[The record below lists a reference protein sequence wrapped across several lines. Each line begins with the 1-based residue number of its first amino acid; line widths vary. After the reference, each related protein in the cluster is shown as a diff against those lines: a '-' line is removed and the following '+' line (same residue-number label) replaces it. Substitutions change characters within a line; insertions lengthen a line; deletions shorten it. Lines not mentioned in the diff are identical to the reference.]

1 MGHLILAPNVTLL
14 SSLYTRF
21 KLVFY
26 VCILSPLVI
35 AKLRLSGFQGYL
47 FIYLRILHF
56 CFSCFFRIV
65 KYIQKLS
72 RHLLLTFFKTKVCPL
87 IHTFLSCPSL
97 LSVLVSSVMVA
108 HDNSPFDNLLSTLSF
123 AQSVSQQICLSCP
136 RGAMECYPLY
146 SSPAVTVRIQNN
158 QDFLPRKLLISL
170 FGPVTFQSLIR

>member
-108 HDNSPFDNLLSTLSF
+108 HDKTALLTTFVPLCPSLSRSLSRSVSAVLEAPWSVIHSTPLLLLLSGSRTTRTFYLE
-123 AQSVSQQICLSCP
+123 SC
-136 RGAMECYPLY
+136 
-146 SSPAVTVRIQNN
+146 
-158 QDFLPRKLLISL
+158 
-170 FGPVTFQSLIR
+170 